1 MDAAVFASTNV
12 SLDACLSSAAWAV
25 LWHLPGRDPSAVV
38 TSAAHRKGDFHL
50 GLNYDV
56 VLLDL

>member
-1 MDAAVFASTNV
+1 MFASTNV